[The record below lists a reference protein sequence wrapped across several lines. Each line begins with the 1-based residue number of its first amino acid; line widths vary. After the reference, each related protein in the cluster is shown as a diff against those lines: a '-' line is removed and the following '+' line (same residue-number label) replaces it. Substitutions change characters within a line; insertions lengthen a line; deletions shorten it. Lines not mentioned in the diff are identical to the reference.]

1 MMKTKNKEVA
11 VEPESQ
17 FTGMGGEEP
26 YIYEVIKGYCPRC
39 GSIVNQE
46 QKYCSNCGQKLRW
59 KNE

>member
-46 QKYCSNCGQKLRW
+46 QKY
-59 KNE
+59 